1 MKQINNILKRAL
13 KDGFDLSTLPNY
25 SQKSFF
31 DGLYDYFVEKKYF
44 ITEEE
49 GVLYVGYNIIEDVAE
64 ISVFGST
71 MKITPLQEQGFF
83 DIFVEL
89 FRYIRIL
96 SDSRDN
102 KIKQED
108 ASTEDYSEEESSEEW
123 WLWKFFI

>member
-1 MKQINNILKRAL
+1 M
-13 KDGFDLSTLPNY
+13 
-25 SQKSFF
+25 
-31 DGLYDYFVEKKYF
+31 
-44 ITEEE
+44 
-49 GVLYVGYNIIEDVAE
+49 YVGYNIIEDVAE

-123 WLWKFFI
+123 WL